1 MIEVSEIL
9 SKVRERLNDSHIDN
23 YMFSDSVLIG
33 SLNQA
38 ILNITLEFR
47 LNRQL
52 TRQIL
57 DTENPFLNIHNLLG
71 IESAKFNT
79 KELEKRTNI
88 MKDNGALELLIL
100 GDKLSITPFKDGELE
115 VLYFSCEEVN
125 NILESVSMPRICLE
139 ALVYSV
145 LINILEIPTNESN
158 YNLMANYKQL
168 LKLAKDN
175 LTNYLNAMYSKNI
188 YFSKVVRVWQKNRIC
203 LEKWDELK
211 GDSKLLLAL
220 IRETLFSNNERIM
233 P

>member
-9 SKVRERLNDSHIDN
+9 SKVRARLNDSCKDN
-23 YMFSDSVLIG
+23 RMFSDSVLIG

-52 TRQIL
+52 ARQVL
-57 DTENPFLNIHNLLG
+57 DTENLFLNIHNLLG

-79 KELEKRTNI
+79 KELKERTNI

-100 GDKLSITPFKDGELE
+100 GDKLSVTPFKDGELE
-115 VLYFSCEEVN
+115 VVYFSYNEVN
-125 NILESVSMPRICLE
+125 NILESVSMPRVCLE

-158 YNLMANYKQL
+158 YNFIANYKQL

-188 YFSKVVRVWQKNRIC
+188 HFSKVVRV
-203 LEKWDELK
+203 
-211 GDSKLLLAL
+211 
-220 IRETLFSNNERIM
+220 
-233 P
+233 

>member
-9 SKVRERLNDSHIDN
+9 SKVRARLNDRHTDN
-23 YMFSDSVLIG
+23 YMFSDSVLID

-38 ILNITLEFR
+38 ILNLTLEFR

-52 TRQIL
+52 VRQVL
-57 DTENPFLNIHNLLG
+57 DAENPFLKIYNLLG

-79 KELEKRTNI
+79 KELEERTNI

-100 GDKLSITPFKDGELE
+100 GDKLSVTPFKEGELE
-115 VLYFSCEEVN
+115 VVYFSYNDVN
-125 NILESVSMPRICLE
+125 NILESVSMPRVCLE

-145 LINILEIPTNESN
+145 LINILEIPTNEGN
-158 YNLMANYKQL
+158 YNLIANYKQL

-188 YFSKVVRVWQKNRIC
+188 HFSKVVRV
-203 LEKWDELK
+203 
-211 GDSKLLLAL
+211 
-220 IRETLFSNNERIM
+220 
-233 P
+233 

>member
-9 SKVRERLNDSHIDN
+9 SKVRARLNDSHIDN

-52 TRQIL
+52 ARQVL
-57 DTENPFLNIHNLLG
+57 DAENQFLNIHNLLG
-71 IESAKFNT
+71 IESAKFNN
-79 KELEKRTNI
+79 KELEERTNI
-88 MKDNGALELLIL
+88 MKDNGELELLIL
-100 GDKLSITPFKDGELE
+100 GDRLSVTPFKDGELE
-115 VLYFSCEEVN
+115 VVYFNYNEVSN
-125 NILESVSMPRICLE
+125 VLESVSVPRVCLE
-139 ALVYSV
+139 ALIYSV

-158 YNLMANYKQL
+158 NYSIANYKQL

-188 YFSKVVRVWQKNRIC
+188 YFSKVVRV
-203 LEKWDELK
+203 
-211 GDSKLLLAL
+211 
-220 IRETLFSNNERIM
+220 
-233 P
+233 